1 MHGPARIAVAG
12 LALALGLPLLQTAA
26 AEEDESPQAAAPRHN
41 PLGLRP
47 VPASAL
53 LARRGGTQ
61 VFNDMKLRGIVAD
74 NEAVNVLTGSNVID
88 GGAFAGAAGMPM
100 VIQNS
105 GNNVLIQNAT
115 IVNVQVK

>member
-1 MHGPARIAVAG
+1 MPGPAQIAVAG
-12 LALALGLPLLQTAA
+12 LALALGLPFFQTAV

-41 PLGLRP
+41 PFGLQP

-61 VFNDMKLRGIVAD
+61 VFNDMRLRGVVAG
-74 NEAVNVLTGSNVID
+74 NEAVDVLTGSNVID
-88 GGAFAGAAGMPM
+88 GGAFAGAAGLPM
-100 VIQNS
+100 IIQNS